1 MTSVTS
7 KVILRANVEAEPI
20 DVGELEALVENH
32 SAGAFVTFVGKVRR
46 RDGGREVELLD
57 YSAHPTANAEAHR
70 IADEVL
76 ANADGVHAIALSHR
90 IGRLAIGDIAV
101 ACVVAAE
108 HRAQAFDTCREL
120 IERIK
125 HELPI
130 WKHQLFADGTDEW
143 VGSP

>member
-7 KVILRANVEAEPI
+7 NIILRASVQDEPI

-32 SAGAFVTFVGKVRR
+32 AAGAFVTFVGKVRH

-57 YSAHPTANAEAHR
+57 YSAHPTANAEVHR

-76 ANADGVHAIALSHR
+76 TSADGVHAIALSHR
-90 IGRLAIGDIAV
+90 IGRLAIGDVAV
-101 ACVVAAE
+101 VCVVAAE

-130 WKHQLFADGTDEW
+130 WKHQVFSDGTDEW